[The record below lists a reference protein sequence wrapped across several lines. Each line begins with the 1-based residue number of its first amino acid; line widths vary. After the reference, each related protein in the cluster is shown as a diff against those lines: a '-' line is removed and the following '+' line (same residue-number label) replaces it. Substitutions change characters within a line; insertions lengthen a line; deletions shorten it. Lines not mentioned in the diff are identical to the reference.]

1 MADRS
6 RHEDPVPRTESAVKL
21 VDKQPSAADALAIEE
36 LAQQPPLRERARD
49 SLERLIV
56 SGAYQPGEHLVET
69 TLAKQL
75 GVSRGP
81 VREAL
86 YMLQLQG
93 WVDLRPRQGAFVHA
107 PSIEEVDQFFQVRVL
122 LETEVSSRVAGNVEP
137 QDVDLL
143 REQIAGARQA
153 VEDEDEAKLVEGNA
167 AFHGYIHRLA
177 GNPVLVELVET
188 LDKRLRWYFAP
199 VAMERARD
207 AWDEHE
213 ALVGALAEGDRARA
227 VAITRSHNER
237 TRQAYVRHRRLQAD
251 GDPAVQG

>member
-1 MADRS
+1 MADM
-6 RHEDPVPRTESAVKL
+6 
-21 VDKQPSAADALAIEE
+21 QPSAADALALDE

-49 SLERLIV
+49 RLERLIV
-56 SGAYQPGEHLVET
+56 SGVYQPGEHLVET

-122 LETEVSSRVAGNVEP
+122 LETEVSSLVAGNVGP

-153 VEDEDEAKLVEGNA
+153 LEAGDEAKLVEGNA

-199 VAMERARD
+199 VAMERAGE

-213 ALVGALAEGDRARA
+213 ALVAALAEGDRARA
-227 VAITRSHNER
+227 VAITRSHNQR
-237 TRQAYVRHRRLQAD
+237 TRQAYVRHRRLHAD
-251 GDPAVQG
+251 GDPAAQS